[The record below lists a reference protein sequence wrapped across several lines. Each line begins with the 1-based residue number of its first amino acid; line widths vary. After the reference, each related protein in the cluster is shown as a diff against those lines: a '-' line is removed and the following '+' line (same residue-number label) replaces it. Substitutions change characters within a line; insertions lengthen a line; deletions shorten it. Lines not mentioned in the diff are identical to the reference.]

1 MSRREA
7 WLTALG
13 IFLFALAVRAVAS
26 SAVAFPKPEDS
37 AYYVAVARNLVEG
50 RGLISD
56 ALWSYGTPPLVFP
69 RPAFEVWLPLPSLL
83 FAIPMALSGAAAP
96 IPLETA
102 LRASQ
107 AVTAILGALL
117 CVLAWR
123 LAADVAEERGLE
135 PGRAR
140 TLAVGSGLTAA
151 VYLPLLLHVV
161 QPDSTILFG
170 VLAVGACLLM
180 TRVLRDPRGARLL
193 DPRLLAMGLLVG
205 AAALTRNEA
214 LWVAMVWAWLAI
226 RRAGSPLPERLRL
239 IGVVA
244 VVSLLVFAPWAARD
258 WAVFGNPL
266 PGQAVSNALSVTGF
280 DIFAWNDPPTLSR
293 YLAVGPARLVEM
305 RVEGL
310 AHNVFNVLVLLGIP
324 LSVVGILA
332 LPWQARGRAL
342 RPVVLVGAMAFLVTG
357 LLFPVATTWGTFLHA
372 AAPVHVLII
381 VAALGALDAGL
392 ARLGRRMGW
401 TRPIAWLGAVLAV
414 GGSALFAVALVPIIA
429 AQARDTARTYE
440 TLSGAMASIGAPLDG
455 AHPVIHDFPI
465 WLAETQRVPAL
476 ALPDE
481 TPADVVGLAAE
492 FGARWLIV
500 AKDDHGEWPG
510 ILDGGS
516 DPAAACFAEVTLP
529 VPADPDE
536 ARAIEGFRVF
546 RIDCPTGWALVPPQ
560 PAARPSP

>member
-1 MSRREA
+1 MNRREA

-13 IFLFALAVRAVAS
+13 IFLFALAVRAVAA
-26 SAVAFPKPEDS
+26 SAVQFPRPEDT
-37 AYYVAVARNLVEG
+37 AYYVGVARNLVEG
-50 RGLISD
+50 RGMISD

-83 FAIPMALSGAAAP
+83 FAIPIALSGATAP

-123 LAADVAEERGLE
+123 LAADVAAERAMD

-140 TLAVGSGLTAA
+140 TLAIGTGLTAA
-151 VYLPLLLHVV
+151 VYLPLLLHAV

-193 DPRLLAMGLLVG
+193 DPRLVALGLLVG

-226 RRAGSPLPERLRL
+226 RRSGSPLPERLRL

-293 YLAVGPARLVEM
+293 YLAVGPARLMEM

-310 AHNVFNVLVLLGIP
+310 AHNVFNVLVFLGIP
-324 LSVVGILA
+324 LSVIGILA
-332 LPWQARGRAL
+332 LPWQARDRAL
-342 RPVVLVGAMAFLVTG
+342 RPVVLVSAIAFLVTS

-381 VAALGALDAGL
+381 VSALGALDAGL

-401 TRPIAWLGAVLAV
+401 QRPIAWLGAVLAV
-414 GGSALFAVALVPIIA
+414 GGSALFAVALVPILA
-429 AQARDTARTYE
+429 AQAKDTARTYE
-440 TLSGAMASIGAPLDG
+440 VLTRQMAAIGAPLDG
-455 AHPVIHDFPI
+455 SHPVIHDFPI

-481 TPADVVGLAAE
+481 TPADVADLAEE

-510 ILDGGS
+510 ILDAGS
-516 DPAAACFAEVTLP
+516 DPATACFTEVPLP
-529 VPADPDE
+529 APADADD

-546 RIDCPTGWALVPPQ
+546 RIECPVGAALVPAG
-560 PAARPSP
+560 PAVRHSP